1 MLPKFIKPLNDLKV
15 VIGQPLNLEAQITGF
30 PSPEIHWFKDGVPIR
45 PSTAVNFINKPEGII
60 GLR

>member
-1 MLPKFIKPLNDLKV
+1 MPTFVKPMKDLKV
-15 VIGQPLNLEAQITGF
+15 IIGQPINLEAQVLGF

-45 PSTAVNFINKPEGII
+45 PSQAVNFVNKPGGII